1 MKKEDLPAI
10 AKNARFAMGGLF
22 EIDPHNFTD
31 EEVLSIL
38 EKSYK

>member
-22 EIDPHNFTD
+22 ECDPHNFTD
-31 EEVLSIL
+31 DEVLSIL